1 MDVAA
6 LSIRLLINVLMVVQ
20 VPHSYCSQKDDAAF
34 PHIVPNRLQFFE
46 YESISVNC
54 EFDGSTKWRLMRTL
68 NETSPTKWLTS
79 ETPVTIK
86 PAFSSDSG
94 EYWCEDGK
102 GLRSNAINISVTAG
116 SVILESPVLPPKQ
129 GDSLTL
135 HCKKKHTFDLVIAD
149 FYKNG
154 LLVKTGYKGNL
165 TIHNISTSNEGLYK
179 CTISGAG
186 ESPESWL
193 TVRVFSESHNET
205 TPRPTT
211 PPPTTPPPATPL
223 PSSDVVSPV
232 WLVVS
237 VLRVALLLLPLGVLC
252 YKIHKS
258 TQEELSTEVSE
269 SRDT

>member
-20 VPHSYCSQKDDAAF
+20 VPHSYCSQKD
-34 PHIVPNRLQFFE
+34 
-46 YESISVNC
+46 
-54 EFDGSTKWRLMRTL
+54 
-68 NETSPTKWLTS
+68 
-79 ETPVTIK
+79 
-86 PAFSSDSG
+86 DSG

-193 TVRVFSESHNET
+193 TVRESHNETTPRPT

-258 TQEELSTEVSE
+258 TQEELPTEVSE

>member
-6 LSIRLLINVLMVVQ
+6 LSIRLLINVLMVAQ

-34 PHIVPNRLQFFE
+34 PHIVPNRRQFFE

-54 EFDGSTKWRLMRTL
+54 EFDGSSKWRVKRTL
-68 NETSPTKWLTS
+68 KEKSPTKWTTS
-79 ETPVTIK
+79 ETPATITG
-86 PAFSSDSG
+86 AFSSDSG
-94 EYWCEDGK
+94 EYWCEDGE
-102 GLRSNAINISVTAG
+102 GLRSNAVNISVTAG

-135 HCKKKHTFDLVIAD
+135 HCKVKHTSDIDVIAD

-154 LLVKTGYKGNL
+154 LLVKTVYKGDL

-193 TVRVFSESHNET
+193 TVRVTGSVTAYQPSVAHFT
-205 TPRPTT
+205 KRCRQL
-211 PPPTTPPPATPL
+211 PADKGAHL
-223 PSSDVVSPV
+223 
-232 WLVVS
+232 
-237 VLRVALLLLPLGVLC
+237 
-252 YKIHKS
+252 
-258 TQEELSTEVSE
+258 
-269 SRDT
+269 

>member
-20 VPHSYCSQKDDAAF
+20 VPHSYCSQKD
-34 PHIVPNRLQFFE
+34 
-46 YESISVNC
+46 
-54 EFDGSTKWRLMRTL
+54 
-68 NETSPTKWLTS
+68 
-79 ETPVTIK
+79 
-86 PAFSSDSG
+86 DSG

-154 LLVKTGYKGNL
+154 LHVKTGYNENL

-193 TVRVFSESHNET
+193 TVRESHNET

-211 PPPTTPPPATPL
+211 PPPTTPL
-223 PSSDVVSPV
+223 PSSDVVSFKSS
-232 WLVVS
+232 VVS
-237 VLRVALLLLPLGVLC
+237 VLVSIVALLLLVLGVLC
-252 YKIHKS
+252 YKKHKR
-258 TQEELSTEVSE
+258 TQEITQRSANRVTGADSVFDPYSVTFVGENQKKEPKPHSPQEIVIYSTVN
-269 SRDT
+269 SRSVRAETPD